1 MTDGSLH
8 TPCPSPGAPE
18 APGGGAPALGRT
30 KPGKARGGRHAP
42 CRRGAAAARER
53 VPALPPLLKAGPG
66 ERLLPRPCFAL
77 SAGLAAAEGGGL
89 FAAKS
94 LFERVLTKIFSD
106 VTMAAAGA
114 KAPQNERTPV
124 CGDVSQPGPA
134 GAGTRGLSCKAF
146 FLCPEK
152 CACLPA
158 AANGASR
165 ALCAVG
171 ASEALPAPCRKR
183 ACALRRERVF

>member
-1 MTDGSLH
+1 MLDVVALGELLIDFTCLSVD
-8 TPCPSPGAPE
+8 E
-18 APGGGAPALGRT
+18 AGYPTLAAHPGGAPANFLAALAKFGAQTAMIGKVGQDACGQMLTRT
-30 KPGKARGGRHAP
+30 L
-42 CRRGAAAARER
+42 RE
-53 VPALPPLLKAGPG
+53 AGI
-66 ERLLPRPCFAL
+66 ET
-77 SAGLAAAEGGGL
+77 SGLAAAEGGGL

>member
-1 MTDGSLH
+1 MRFAMS
-8 TPCPSPGAPE
+8 S
-18 APGGGAPALGRT
+18 PALGRT
-30 KPGKARGGRHAP
+30 KPGKARGVRHAP

-53 VPALPPLLKAGPG
+53 VPALPPPLKAGPG
-66 ERLLPRPCFAL
+66 EKFLPRPCFAL

-146 FLCPEK
+146 FLCSEK